1 MDKWNRKLIVA
12 VLLVSF
18 YLFIGT
24 VFFHF
29 AEGWRVVDSFYFT
42 GTTLTTVGYGDL
54 HPTQDHTKIVAVLF
68 AFLGIGI
75 VFYSI
80 SIIGQKYF
88 EREEERLQK
97 IWENTRGKLSE
108 KKEDVADDAMIKGA
122 NKHHAQVKRILT
134 SEKL

>member
-1 MDKWNRKLIVA
+1 MDKWDRKVIVA
-12 VLLVSF
+12 ITLIAL
-18 YLFIGT
+18 YLFLGT

-54 HPTQDHTKIVAVLF
+54 HPTHDYTKIVAVFF
-68 AFLGIGI
+68 AFAGIGI

-88 EREEERLQK
+88 EREEERLQR
-97 IWENTRGKLSE
+97 IWENTGGRMTKTSE
-108 KKEDVADDAMIKGA
+108 EGRMVKAA
-122 NKHHAQVKRILT
+122 NEHHAKATQALK
-134 SEKL
+134 EA